1 MVDNLFLYGGFQI
14 IFFVNLLF
22 EIIIL
27 KLTKM
32 KRLIIGIFVL
42 GLLFP
47 ACNSRKQMALGDYEV
62 GTEEAK
68 IYSAPA
74 AAAAPSYQPPV
85 TTQGSPV
92 SARTESFTFAQ
103 QSDASGYQGSYFV
116 IVGSFSSYEN
126 ANRFKSEL
134 IPQGFNPVVL
144 QSESGYYRVCV
155 NSFNDEGSARQRVYQ
170 IRSQYPKYS
179 DTWLLIR
186 R

>member
-1 MVDNLFLYGGFQI
+1 
-14 IFFVNLLF
+14 
-22 EIIIL
+22 
-27 KLTKM
+27 M

-62 GTEEAK
+62 EEAK

-74 AAAAPSYQPPV
+74 APSYQPQTTPPV
-85 TTQGSPV
+85 TYQTGSPV
-92 SARTESFTFAQ
+92 RTQSENFSFAQ
-103 QSDASGYQGSYFV
+103 QSDAYGYQGSYFV

-144 QSESGYYRVCV
+144 QSETGYYRVCV
-155 NSFNDEGSARQRVYQ
+155 NSFNDESSARQRVYQ

-179 DTWLLIR
+179 DTWMLIKR
-186 R
+186 